1 MHRLVNSNSRINT
14 RNRWNMSKEDKGIR
28 LELKHDRNNRI
39 HNRMDRMVNNMVLR
53 ELTEKER
60 EMTIKGIAYRKE
72 LLVQA
77 QEALDMSE
85 VHRQFVNQKREYEDR
100 VRPFN
105 RANEDK
111 QINNTIKENS
121 AEVKINQEVIDELE
135 RQLKEG
141 VEVKEVH
148 GVV

>member
-1 MHRLVNSNSRINT
+1 
-14 RNRWNMSKEDKGIR
+14 MSKEDKGIR

>member
-1 MHRLVNSNSRINT
+1 
-14 RNRWNMSKEDKGIR
+14 
-28 LELKHDRNNRI
+28 
-39 HNRMDRMVNNMVLR
+39 MVLR